1 MKLQLTSTQREEAIR
16 AVMGLFQQYA
26 EQPSEHAVTRALMF
40 VTSDLME
47 LRQER
52 NAPPAQN
59 LPKIITQNNP
69 GQSRY
74 TVMVSATMPPAAPD
88 DEIGFFHSDSLI
100 KAQQHFQKQVGQVKA
115 GWVSLWD
122 NHCRKMLGEIQIGG
136 DPK

>member
-26 EQPSEHAVTRALMF
+26 EQPNEHAVTRSLMF

-52 NAPPAQN
+52 NASPTEN

-74 TVMVSATMPPAAPD
+74 TVMVSATMPPAAD
-88 DEIGFFHSDSLI
+88 DAIGFFHSDSVA

-122 NHCRKMLGEIQIGG
+122 NQCRKMLGEIQIGG
-136 DPK
+136 DRK